1 MTTRSPSHLEQV
13 FRRFTLVVTNVIKI
27 GGLLLAFKTASHP
40 PVDPFELALSAF
52 MMSGAELTEATVLR
66 MIRSFLGREET
77 APAPSEKRNITEH
90 EERE

>member
-1 MTTRSPSHLEQV
+1 MTTRSPNHLEQA
-13 FRRFTLVVTNVIKI
+13 FRRFTLVVTNVIKL

-66 MIRSFLGREET
+66 MIRSFLGREE
-77 APAPSEKRNITEH
+77 AAEPAAKKHPPEEH
-90 EERE
+90 E